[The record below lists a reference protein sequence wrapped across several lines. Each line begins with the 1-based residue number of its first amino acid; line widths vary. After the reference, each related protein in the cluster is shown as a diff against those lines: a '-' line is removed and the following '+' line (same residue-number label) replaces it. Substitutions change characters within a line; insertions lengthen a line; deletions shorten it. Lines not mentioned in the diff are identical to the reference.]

1 MGRRKEAMTSDSRS
15 EKAVLDRSIKMVDL
29 AISDIRNLAPKT
41 AIGRLEQVL
50 EMLDALVDEKTQ
62 ER

>member
-1 MGRRKEAMTSDSRS
+1 VGRPEEAMTSDSRS

-50 EMLDALVDEKTQ
+50 EMLESLAECN
-62 ER
+62 RR

>member
-1 MGRRKEAMTSDSRS
+1 MTSDSRS

-29 AISDIRNLAPKT
+29 AISDIRNLASKT

>member
-1 MGRRKEAMTSDSRS
+1 
-15 EKAVLDRSIKMVDL
+15 MVDL

-50 EMLDALVDEKTQ
+50 EMLEALADEHS
-62 ER
+62 RG